1 MSSRERELER
11 VLPITRTQDQEP
23 TNQNQNQ
30 TQEIHSKQEEK
41 SNKRNTTNLDILPSI
56 RLPTPPT
63 LRMYADGIR
72 NVMQLRE
79 HEPILRRLHSVG
91 GVGYDLFGKLECC
104 WEELGGCRYDLVN
117 AVFSV
122 AGVCLKFEGWKLEEV
137 CVSVVRK
144 SK

>member
-11 VLPITRTQDQEP
+11 VVPITRTQGQEP

-30 TQEIHSKQEEK
+30 TQEIHSKPNKKKKNQIK
-41 SNKRNTTNLDILPSI
+41 SNKRNTHLDILPSI

-79 HEPILRRLHSVG
+79 HEPILRRLHGVR
-91 GVGYDLFGKLECC
+91 GVGYDLFGELECC
-104 WEELGGCRYDLVN
+104 WEELGRCRYDLVN
-117 AVFSV
+117 AVFF
-122 AGVCLKFEGWKLEEV
+122 GCRGLFEI
-137 CVSVVRK
+137 
-144 SK
+144 